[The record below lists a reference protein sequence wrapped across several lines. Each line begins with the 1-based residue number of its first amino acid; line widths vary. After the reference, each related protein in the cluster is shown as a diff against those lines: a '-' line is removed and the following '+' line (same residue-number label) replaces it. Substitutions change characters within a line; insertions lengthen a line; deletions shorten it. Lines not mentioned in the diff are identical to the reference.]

1 MDNNYI
7 QDDIF
12 NYNEEE
18 NKEKLEEHGETKSK
32 KDFYFSYSKFSLYSE
47 CPLKYRF
54 KYIDKIPEK
63 PKAFFYL
70 GRVVHTVLEF
80 FYSRVPP
87 PDITEL
93 INYLK
98 TEWERIPFD
107 QRGYATKETENL
119 DINKAINI
127 IKNFYIKH
135 KDNDKIP
142 FLLEYKTFVP
152 VNNIVANIIADKIE
166 YEGHG
171 RITIVDYKTGRDGN
185 RNNDQLYFYQKISE
199 MDPQLLEKIKKKYN
213 EDVKRVEVNKM
224 VYYYVEKLKTVEFS
238 RANDSEI
245 ERFWERVLATVE
257 NIQSNKFEP
266 KPAEKG
272 CSWCDYK
279 PLCPVYADKKKNS
292 LTDLTTEYMRLDND
306 IRNLEEKKKKIESE
320 IISMMGENNEFYDNN
335 LNLRVEKNMKYEFK
349 SSDELVEILKAN
361 NLYEKASRPTVRAVM
376 ELLKSNDIDNEIK
389 DRIKKISNISYQIV
403 VKKDNHDE

>member
-7 QDDIF
+7 QGDIF
-12 NYNEEE
+12 NYTEEK
-18 NKEKLEEHGETKSK
+18 KEKEPEHFETKPK

-70 GRVVHTVLEF
+70 GRVVHSVLEF

-107 QRGYATKETENL
+107 QRGYATKEAENL
-119 DINKAINI
+119 DINKTINI

-152 VNNIVANIIADKIE
+152 IDNIVANIIADKIE
-166 YEGHG
+166 YEGNG
-171 RITIVDYKTGRDGN
+171 KISIVDYKTGREGN

-199 MDPQLLEKIKKKYN
+199 IDPQMIEKINKKYN
-213 EDVKRVEVNKM
+213 ENVKRVEVNKM

-238 RANDSEI
+238 RANDTEI
-245 ERFWERVLATVE
+245 ERFWERVLMTVE
-257 NIQSNKFEP
+257 NIQSKKFEP
-266 KPAEKG
+266 KPTEKS

-279 PLCPVYADKKKNS
+279 QVCPVYNDKKTNS
-292 LTDLTTEYMRLDND
+292 LSELTTEFIKLKNN
-306 IRNLEEKKKKIESE
+306 IEELEDKKKKIEKE
-320 IISMMGENNEFYDNN
+320 IISMMGENNELYDTS
-335 LNLRVEKNMKYEFK
+335 LNLKFEKNMKYEFK
-349 SSDELVEILKAN
+349 STDELVEILKAN
-361 NLYEKASRPTVRAVM
+361 DLYEKVSRPTVRAVL
-376 ELLKSNDIDNEIK
+376 ELLKSDEIDNQIK
-389 DRIKKISNISYQIV
+389 DKIKKLSNISYQIV
-403 VKKDNHDE
+403 VKEEKQKE